1 MTGLTTLYEKIA
13 GNENQFSFEHRIFNL
28 TSFVL
33 ILFCILG
40 TAINYSI
47 GLHIATVWLSVAGIA
62 ISAFLFYTARIR
74 ELFGQQLI
82 YAFTIAALT
91 ILGPM
96 HFFNGA
102 SSGTIIYLLIM
113 LLNIFLLIAVPR
125 HQPGVYIILA
135 AGILSLL
142 LIEYFFPEL
151 VYPYRTRDERMID
164 HITVLFYSLFITMIV
179 IRLFRRSYD
188 REQATI
194 IRQKKELEEA
204 YLLAREKNH
213 YIEALIRELHHRVKN
228 NLQVVSSLLALQSN
242 RLQDETARRALEDG
256 RTRVDAMALV
266 HQKLFLDNELSS
278 VNLSEYLRHLG
289 HSLSRS
295 FGYKMETVNSEVSL
309 TSSSMDIDKAIPIG
323 LIVNELVTNAFKHAF
338 RETMQPLITVSVL
351 EREDGC
357 LWMQVVDNGSGF
369 DTNSGKER
377 PDSLGLKL
385 VQTLVDQL
393 NGSLRVEQHN
403 GTIFT
408 IEIRP

>member
-1 MTGLTTLYEKIA
+1 MTWLNQLYEKIA
-13 GNENQFSFEHRIFNL
+13 GSETRFSFEHRIFNL
-28 TSFVL
+28 TGFVL

-40 TAINYSI
+40 TAVNYSI
-47 GLHIATVWLSVAGIA
+47 GLHIATVWLSIAGTLV
-62 ISAFLFYTARIR
+62 STVLFYVARVKER
-74 ELFGQQLI
+74 FGQQLI
-82 YAFTIAALT
+82 YIFTIAALA

-113 LLNIFLLIAVPR
+113 LLNIFLLIAVPK
-125 HQPGVYIILA
+125 HQPAIYLIFGTGII
-135 AGILSLL
+135 SLL
-142 LIEYFFPEL
+142 LIEYFFPQL
-151 VYPYRTRDERMID
+151 VYPYRSSDERMID
-164 HITVLFYSLFITMIV
+164 HLTVLFYSLFITMIV

-194 IRQKKELEEA
+194 IRQKKELEES
-204 YLLAREKNH
+204 YLLAREKNL

-256 RTRVDAMALV
+256 RTRVEAMALV

-278 VNLSEYLRHLG
+278 VNLSEYLTHLG
-289 HSLSRS
+289 LSLCHS
-295 FGYKMETVNSEVSL
+295 FGYKTENIHTEVKMLSQSL
-309 TSSSMDIDKAIPIG
+309 DIDKAIPIG

-338 RETMQPLITVSVL
+338 RRTMQPLITVSVYETESGFL
-351 EREDGC
+351 TLR
-357 LWMQVVDNGSGF
+357 VTDNGGGF
-369 DTNSGKER
+369 DTGSGTQR

-393 NGSLRVEQHN
+393 NGSLQAEQRN

>member
-1 MTGLTTLYEKIA
+1 MTWFNQLYGKIA
-13 GNENQFSFEHRIFNL
+13 GSENQFSFEHRIFNL

-40 TAINYSI
+40 TIINYSI
-47 GLHIATVWLSVAGIA
+47 GLHIATVWLSIAGTI
-62 ISAFLFYTARIR
+62 ISAFLFYTARVKGR
-74 ELFGQQLI
+74 FNQRLI
-82 YAFTIAALT
+82 YTFTIAALA

-113 LLNIFLLIAVPR
+113 LLNIFLLIAAQKY
-125 HQPGVYIILA
+125 QPGIYLLLGSGIIC
-135 AGILSLL
+135 LL
-142 LIEYFFPEL
+142 LIEYFFPAL
-151 VYPYRTRDERMID
+151 VYSYRSRNERMID
-164 HITVLFYSLFITMIV
+164 HLTVLCYSSFITMIV

-194 IRQKKELEEA
+194 IRQKKELEES
-204 YLLAREKNH
+204 YLLAREKNL

-256 RTRVDAMALV
+256 RTRVEAMALV
-266 HQKLFLDNELSS
+266 HQKLFLNNEHSS
-278 VNLSEYLRHLG
+278 VNLPDYLTDL
-289 HSLSRS
+289 SIYLSRS
-295 FGYKMETVNSEVSL
+295 FGYKNENVQTAVEL
-309 TSSSMDIDKAIPIG
+309 SSSAMNIDKAIPLG
-323 LIVNELVTNAFKHAF
+323 LIINELVTNAFKHAF
-338 RETMQPLITVSVL
+338 HHTMQPLITVSVF
-351 EREDGC
+351 ETEPGHIRI
-357 LWMQVVDNGSGF
+357 QVMDNGSGF
-369 DTNSGKER
+369 DTVPGMNR

-393 NGSLRVEQHN
+393 NGTLYAEQRN